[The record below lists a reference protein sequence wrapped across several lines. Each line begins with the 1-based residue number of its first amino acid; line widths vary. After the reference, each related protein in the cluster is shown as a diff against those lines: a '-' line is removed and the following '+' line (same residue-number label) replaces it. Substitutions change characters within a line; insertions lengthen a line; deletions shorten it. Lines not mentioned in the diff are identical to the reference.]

1 MIFCRVVPRRC
12 RRTGLSCCASSRC
25 ASLPFGLP
33 SLAQVNG
40 IASGGLTATALPPF
54 AAGELQGSGA
64 AMSAGVCLRG
74 LLKVNGGLTWGMA
87 PCGNPPP
94 SGRVSGGEPS
104 RIKIGTLKGPPIFSW
119 TVQQLRGDVA
129 KNKFTICKYCWMN
142 RARFTIITNR
152 NRALRPHGHPP

>member
-1 MIFCRVVPRRC
+1 MIFCRVVPRRS

-40 IASGGLTATALPPF
+40 IASGGLTATASTVRFWRTP
-54 AAGELQGSGA
+54 GSGA

-74 LLKVNGGLTWGMA
+74 LLKVNGGLTWGWLLRE
-87 PCGNPPP
+87 PSP
-94 SGRVSGGEPS
+94 SGRVSGRAV
-104 RIKIGTLKGPPIFSW
+104 RIKIGTLKGPRFFL
-119 TVQQLRGDVA
+119 VQQLRGDVA

-142 RARFTIITNR
+142 RAGFTIITNR
-152 NRALRPHGHPP
+152 NRALRPNGHPP